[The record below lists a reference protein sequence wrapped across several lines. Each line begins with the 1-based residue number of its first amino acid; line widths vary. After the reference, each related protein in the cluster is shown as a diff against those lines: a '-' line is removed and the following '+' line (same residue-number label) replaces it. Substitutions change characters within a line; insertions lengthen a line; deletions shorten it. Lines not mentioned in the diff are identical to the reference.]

1 MRQKEKKTANQ
12 KQHQLYEKT
21 RKDRRACTAKNRQ
34 KLIIIIIIIITI
46 CISGCMANID
56 IIMEIIKL

>member
-21 RKDRRACTAKNRQ
+21 RKDQRNYRFKKTEILGYLDGIHTKIY
-34 KLIIIIIIIITI
+34 KI
-46 CISGCMANID
+46 GC
-56 IIMEIIKL
+56 LRGVL